1 MIRTPN
7 STWWSF
13 PKKGGGISLQLR
25 PDEISGTNQPSF
37 LGIRITEPDCTTS
50 TSLSITPTSPGE
62 CAGLAIERSSVAC
75 WTLVVENPGNSS
87 QVSVYE
93 GTNRLASHTIKPD
106 SSTELRIS
114 MMFPKLDFA
123 FKQGSGDWKTIATSD
138 APAIATAPPGH
149 FTGAMIGLYASSRG
163 KQSDQKA
170 IFAHFEYEPATSRP

>member
-1 MIRTPN
+1 MIRTPE
-7 STWWSF
+7 SSWWSF

-25 PDEISGTNQPSF
+25 PDEITGTNQPSF
-37 LGIRITEPDCTTS
+37 LGFRITEPDCKAS
-50 TSLSITPTSPGE
+50 TGMIFSPTSPEE
-62 CAGLAIERSSVAC
+62 CAGIAIERSSVAC
-75 WTLVVENPGNSS
+75 WSLVVENPGNGS

-93 GTNRLASHTIKPD
+93 GTNRLASHSIKPD
-106 SSTELRIS
+106 SHTELRIS

-123 FKQGSGDWKTIATSD
+123 FKQSGADWKTITTCN

-170 IFAHFEYEPATSRP
+170 IFSHFVFEPATRRP